1 MRAPI
6 REIAHPFAPST
17 VTARFQVIAHQR
29 FDIFLT
35 NPVFAADIL
44 KADVVRQ
51 RHLDHFADVCGGKVG
66 FVGHAV
72 SPSGAAHESKLR
84 PMTTKSRPAPRPRY
98 LARMDNKNPSPFMRL
113 LTLALGVL
121 RPPAGRKRI
130 AVAFL
135 YGVVCHLV
143 FAAAVIAMIIAM
155 FFGMSESLGRVPGV
169 WAVLA
174 NALLVLQFPLMHSL
188 LLSARGRHLLGF
200 LAPAPYSGT
209 LSTTTYAIVA
219 SVQLLALFAL
229 WTPSGIVWWRA
240 EGTAFYVICTLYA
253 IAWLLLIK
261 ASYDAGAEVQ
271 SGALGWMSLAQN
283 IKPVFPDMPVTG
295 LFRIIRQ
302 PIYVAFALTLWTVPV
317 WTPDQLALAL
327 ALTAYC
333 LAAPRLKERR
343 FAQRYGERFTR
354 YQAEVPYAVPLPRKP
369 RKNIE

>member
-1 MRAPI
+1 
-6 REIAHPFAPST
+6 
-17 VTARFQVIAHQR
+17 
-29 FDIFLT
+29 
-35 NPVFAADIL
+35 
-44 KADVVRQ
+44 
-51 RHLDHFADVCGGKVG
+51 
-66 FVGHAV
+66 
-72 SPSGAAHESKLR
+72 
-84 PMTTKSRPAPRPRY
+84 MTLYSRLPPRPSY
-98 LARMDNKNPSPFMRL
+98 LGHMDQNKLSPLKRL
-113 LTLALGVL
+113 LTLCLGVL

-135 YGVVCHLV
+135 YGSVCHV
-143 FAAAVIAMIIAM
+143 IFAAAVMAMITAM
-155 FFGMSESLGRVPGV
+155 FFGMSESLGRVPGT
-169 WAVLA
+169 WAILA
-174 NALLVLQFPLMHSL
+174 NALLILQFPLMHSL
-188 LLSARGRHLLGF
+188 LLSARGRRLLGY
-200 LAPAPYSGT
+200 LAPAAYSGT

-240 EGTAFYVICTLYA
+240 EGAAFYVICAFYM

-317 WTPDQLALAL
+317 WTPDQLFLAIS
-327 ALTAYC
+327 LTAYC

-354 YQAEVPYAVPLPRKP
+354 YQAKVPYAVPALRKLPKHP
-369 RKNIE
+369 DQP